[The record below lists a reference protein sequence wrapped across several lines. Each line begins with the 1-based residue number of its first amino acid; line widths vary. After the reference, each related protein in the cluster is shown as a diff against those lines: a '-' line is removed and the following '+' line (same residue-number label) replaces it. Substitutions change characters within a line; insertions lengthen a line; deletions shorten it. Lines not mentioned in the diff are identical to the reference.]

1 MKTVIEK
8 LKNAKS
14 VAILTHIVED
24 GDCIGSALALKKVL
38 EGMGKAAIV
47 YVSAKVEERLDFLG
61 NDYIIYS
68 PERLSE
74 HDLCVCVDC
83 ADVKRLG
90 ERAEILEKIPATV
103 NIDHHYTNTMYADVN
118 YVEGDASSTG
128 EVIYKF
134 IKEMGVEPDSQ
145 IAAYLYAA
153 ICSDTG
159 SFKFSNTSPQTM
171 RIAADLLEYDIKHD
185 EIARRLFDTFTLDEI
200 HLKAELMA
208 GVESYCD
215 GKVSLV
221 AFEEELIAKYGIA
234 EENIPSVVDIPRSV
248 EGTEIAVAL
257 KRINGEVRANLR
269 SNSDVNVAEIAA
281 QFGGGG
287 HVKAAG
293 FRVKNAEIDDVRKR
307 VIEFAK
313 KALEKTL

>member
-1 MKTVIEK
+1 MKAIIEK

-14 VAILTHIVED
+14 AAILTHIVED

-38 EGMGKAAIV
+38 EGLGKSVVV
-47 YVSAKVEERLDFLG
+47 YVSAKVEDRLGFLG
-61 NDYIIYS
+61 EDYVIYS
-68 PERLSE
+68 PQSSAE

-83 ADVKRLG
+83 ADAKRLG
-90 ERAEILEKIPATV
+90 ERAEFLEKISDTV

-128 EVIYKF
+128 EVIYKL
-134 IKEMGVEPDSQ
+134 IKEMGIEPDKEV
-145 IAAYLYAA
+145 AAYLYTA

-171 RIAADLLEYDIKHD
+171 RIAADLLEYGIKHD
-185 EIARRLFDTFTLDEI
+185 EIARMLFDTFTLEEI

-234 EENIPSVVDIPRSV
+234 EENIPSVVDIPRSIKD
-248 EGTEIAVAL
+248 TEIAVVL
-257 KRINGEVRANLR
+257 KRISGEVRANLR

-293 FRVKNAEIDDVRKR
+293 FRVKNATIDDVKKQ
-307 VIEFAK
+307 VIEFAQ
-313 KALEKTL
+313 KALEKTV